1 MKRKIIVLFFALV
14 AGVGLQA
21 RPLKVRVKKP
31 GSLAAL
37 VGEKKKYTTREMVL
51 EGTLNGDDLRFL
63 REMAGSDINQQ
74 STPGQLRTIDL
85 RKVTFAQGGGAY
97 VDKEGLHRVTG
108 GAHTL
113 PQFLFRNCP
122 VVHVDL
128 PVRLDTIATGALEH
142 TKLRRIVLP
151 DSVFVMPYAFYEDT
165 ELEEV
170 VFPQHVRGVA
180 FYALGHTA
188 VRQVVMHDVDYISAQ
203 AFAEMPAV
211 ESIEVKG
218 YLGHID
224 GWQTFYA
231 CPRLKSV
238 DFCGVVLSTGGPRLL
253 DNCPVLERV
262 TFHDVVFVTNVG
274 QAEQCPAFRGY
285 EAKATVLYSNEPDV
299 IRPLVI
305 GKRGEDSPAYRAALG
320 RMLPVL
326 KKSIRNGK
334 MVHPFPGY
342 FIYENY
348 DEACRQAL
356 EGHREQALEW
366 LDMAVVA
373 GWYNY
378 SHMRDDKDLES
389 LHGDARFQALLERV
403 REVGDFR
410 LVLEKS
416 APYAANAEEW
426 PAFTY
431 QEPTDSNLVRVREY
445 FNLDSIAGSGDDI
458 SRMKNIMYWLHDAIP
473 HNGSSS
479 WPDCDFNAIDLYE
492 LCRREGRGLNCRF
505 LAMVLN
511 ELYLAAGIPSRFLT
525 CMPMNYRVDTECHVI
540 NMAWSRSLNKWVWMD
555 PSFAAFVSDENGL
568 LLHPGEVR
576 ERLRRNQPLVLNED
590 ANWNHKTP
598 QTVDYYVKEY
608 MAKNLYWLQAHL
620 RSEYQ
625 TEGKRGANS
634 RMIMLVP
641 KGFLSGGGVTTDDA
655 YFWQAPR

>member
-1 MKRKIIVLFFALV
+1 MKKFFGIIVLVLLSGMV
-14 AGVGLQA
+14 AEA

-51 EGTLNGDDLRFL
+51 EGALNGDDLRFL

-122 VVHVDL
+122 VVHIDL

-151 DSVFVMPYAFYEDT
+151 DSVFVMSYAFAGST

-170 VFPQHVRGVA
+170 VFPQHVRG
-180 FYALGHTA
+180 LSHEILERTA
-188 VRQVVMHDVDYISAQ
+188 VRRVVLHDVDDIYSWV
-203 AFAEMPAV
+203 FAYMPALETV
-211 ESIEVKG
+211 EVNGYVKEMSG
-218 YLGHID
+218 G
-224 GWQTFYA
+224 QTFVS

-238 DFCGVVLSTGGPRLL
+238 DFRGVVLQTGYRGGPRMLV
-253 DNCPVLERV
+253 DCPVLERV
-262 TFHDVVFVTNVG
+262 TFHDVVYQICVG
-274 QAEQCPAFRGY
+274 EAEQCPAFRGF
-285 EAKATVLYSNEPDV
+285 EMKGAVLNSVGSSSIRLLDATVGGRTNL
-299 IRPLVI
+299 
-305 GKRGEDSPAYRAALG
+305 AYRVALE
-320 RMLPVL
+320 RILPVL
-326 KKSIRNGK
+326 RQQIHEEGLTF
-334 MVHPFPGY
+334 PFPY
-342 FIYENY
+342 YESY
-348 DEACRQAL
+348 GEACRQAL
-356 EGHREQALEW
+356 EGHRERALEW
-366 LDMAVVA
+366 LEVAATA
-373 GWYNY
+373 GWYEY
-378 SHMRDDKDLES
+378 SDMRDNKDLEG
-389 LHGDARFQALLERV
+389 LHGDARFQALLEQV
-403 REVGDFR
+403 RKNGDFR
-410 LVLEKS
+410 LILEKS
-416 APYAANAEEW
+416 APYAANAQEW

-511 ELYLAAGIPSRFLT
+511 ELYLAAGIPSRFLA
-525 CMPMNYRVDTECHVI
+525 CMPKNHRVDTECHVI

-576 ERLRRNQPLVLNED
+576 ERLRRNLPLVLNEN
-590 ANWNHKTP
+590 ANWNHETK

-608 MAKNLYWLQAHL
+608 MAKNLYWFQAHL

-625 TEGKRGANS
+625 SEGKRGANS
-634 RMIMLVP
+634 RMIKLLP
-641 KGFLSGGGVTTDDA
+641 KGMEWGDGTTSDDA
-655 YFWQAPR
+655 YFWQAPL